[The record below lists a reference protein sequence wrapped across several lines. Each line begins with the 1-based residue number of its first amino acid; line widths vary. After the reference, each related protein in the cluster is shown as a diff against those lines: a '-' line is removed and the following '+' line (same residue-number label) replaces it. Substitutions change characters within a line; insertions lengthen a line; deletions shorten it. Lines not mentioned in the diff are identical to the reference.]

1 VPPAVASTIER
12 LLAKNPAE
20 RPQSAKEA
28 LASLDD
34 VMTPGRTPTTPMAG
48 VAAAAQIPAPLV
60 ITARQSRVMLGVIVV
75 ALVIAFVIVATWW
88 ARR

>member
-1 VPPAVASTIER
+1 MKKIY
-12 LLAKNPAE
+12 LLALILPITLLFFVGMG
-20 RPQSAKEA
+20 SFM
-28 LASLDD
+28 D
-34 VMTPGRTPTTPMAG
+34 
-48 VAAAAQIPAPLV
+48 AAAAQIPAPLV